1 MKSQLDTAHK
11 ATAPIL
17 DESSQL
23 MKRRE
28 QIESKANLLKQFKSH
43 FILTEEEVNR
53 LTLPSEPI
61 DDHFFATLSKT
72 KKIQR
77 DCELLLGF
85 ESQVLGLELMEK
97 SSKYLNAAY
106 QKLYKWIQREFKNSN
121 LETPQLNTSMR
132 RALRFLSERPS
143 LFQSCLEFF
152 AEARERML
160 VDSLHLALTGETPSG
175 ETDPTVKPIEMAAHD
190 PLRYV
195 GDMLAW
201 THSATVGEKESL
213 EALFISEGEEL
224 AKGLKAGRENEPW
237 SLVSNEDEIIP
248 EFDPH
253 ATLNELVDRNLSGV
267 TRALHRRIEQA
278 VQTNEDIIPAY
289 KLANLVAFYRTLF
302 SKILGE
308 KSNLLGCLENIESE
322 AQRQFRSLIRD
333 YIAALQSDFLHPPS
347 DLGAPPFL
355 QDALGQLVAIMNIYE
370 TSIDRP
376 EDRETDFKPIL
387 AEALDPFIAGCESVA
402 QGMRSLDKRI
412 FLTNCKLAVI
422 GALRPFEFTQGRVKA
437 LQEGM
442 EGDLQDLKDGQV
454 AFLCKG
460 SGLDD
465 IFNAVAPFDVP
476 LEDPQAVASLPQ
488 LQPDSLAAASQT
500 LDDFLPSALLDTVQN
515 LRSIQD
521 SSLARRLTEEASGIF
536 CGKFEHLEKLLKAV
550 DEATGSE
557 VRLCDCLPRTSEE
570 IRVLLS

>member
-1 MKSQLDTAHK
+1 MKS
-11 ATAPIL
+11 
-17 DESSQL
+17 
-23 MKRRE
+23 RE
-28 QIESKANLLKQFKSH
+28 QVESKANVLKRFKSH

-61 DDHFFATLSKT
+61 DEHFFATLSKT

-85 ESQVLGLELMEK
+85 EDQVLGLELMEK
-97 SSKYLNAAY
+97 SSKYLNTAY

-175 ETDPTVKPIEMAAHD
+175 ETDTSVKPIEMAAHD

-213 EALFISEGEEL
+213 EVLFISEGEEL
-224 AKGLKAGRENEPW
+224 VKGLKVGRENEPW
-237 SLVSNEDEIIP
+237 SLVPSEDEAIP
-248 EFDPH
+248 DFDPL

-289 KLANLVAFYRTLF
+289 KLANLVGFYRTLF
-302 SKILGE
+302 SKILGQ
-308 KSNLLGCLENIESE
+308 KSSLLECLENIESE
-322 AQRQFRSLIRD
+322 TLRQFRSLIRD
-333 YIAALQSDFLHPPS
+333 YIAALQSEFLHPPS

-355 QDALGQLVAIMNIYE
+355 QDALGQLVSIMNIYE

-376 EDRETDFKPIL
+376 EDREADFEPIL
-387 AEALDPFIAGCESVA
+387 AEALDPFLAGCESVA
-402 QGMRSLDKRI
+402 QGMGSLHKRI

-422 GALRPFEFTQGRVKA
+422 GALRPFDFTQGRVKA

-442 EGDLQDLKDGQV
+442 EGDLQYLKDGQV

-460 SGLDD
+460 AGLDE
-465 IFNAVAPFDVP
+465 IFHAVAPYDVP
-476 LEDPQAVASLPQ
+476 LKDSQELASLPQ
-488 LQPDSLAAASQT
+488 LQPDSLAAVSQT

-521 SSLARRLTEEASGIF
+521 SSLARRLTEEATEIF
-536 CGKFEHLEKLLKAV
+536 CGKFEHLEKLLRAV
-550 DEATGSE
+550 DEASTSE
-557 VRLCDCLPRTSEE
+557 VRLCNCLPRTSGE

>member
-1 MKSQLDTAHK
+1 MKSELGSAHEV
-11 ATAPIL
+11 TAPIL
-17 DESSQL
+17 QESSHL

-28 QIESKANLLKQFKSH
+28 HVEDKADILRRFKAH
-43 FILTEEEVNR
+43 FILTEDEVNR

-61 DDHFFATLSKT
+61 DEQFFSTLSKT

-77 DCELLLGF
+77 DCELLLGL
-85 ESQVLGLELMEK
+85 EDQVLGLQLMDR
-97 SSKYLNAAY
+97 SSKYLSMAY
-106 QKLYKWIQREFKNSN
+106 QRLYKWIQREFKNSN
-121 LETPQLNTSMR
+121 LETPQLNISMR

-160 VDSLHLALTGETPSG
+160 FDSFHFSLTGERASG
-175 ETDPTVKPIEMAAHD
+175 ATDSTIKPIEMAAHD

-213 EALFISEGEEL
+213 EVLFVSEGDEL

-237 SLVSNEDEIIP
+237 NLVPNDDEAP
-248 EFDPH
+248 SDFDPH

-267 TRALHRRIEQA
+267 TRTLHRRIEQA

-289 KLANLVAFYRTLF
+289 KLANLVGFYRTLF
-302 SKILGE
+302 SKILG
-308 KSNLLGCLENIESE
+308 SRSHLLECLENIESE
-322 AQRQFRSLIRD
+322 ALRQFRSLIRD
-333 YIAALQSDFLHPPS
+333 YIAALQSDFLHPPA

-376 EDRETDFKPIL
+376 ENREADFEPVF

-402 QGMRSLDKRI
+402 QGMGSPPKQI

-422 GALRPFEFTQGRVKA
+422 GALQPFDFSRVRVKA
-437 LQEGM
+437 LREGM
-442 EGDLQDLKDGQV
+442 EGDLHDLENGQLALLCKSAGLDEIFDAVAQFDSPPTNPQDL
-454 AFLCKG
+454 
-460 SGLDD
+460 
-465 IFNAVAPFDVP
+465 
-476 LEDPQAVASLPQ
+476 ASLPQ
-488 LQPDSLAAASQT
+488 LQPDYLVAASQT
-500 LDDFLPSALLDTVQN
+500 LDDFLPSALLDTMQN

-521 SSLARRLTEEASGIF
+521 SPLARRLTESAIEVF
-536 CGKFEHLEKLLKAV
+536 CEKFERLENLLRAV
-550 DEATGSE
+550 DTAASSE
-557 VRLCDCLPRTSEE
+557 VQLCDCLRRTSGE

>member
-1 MKSQLDTAHK
+1 MKSELNTAHEG
-11 ATAPIL
+11 TAPIL
-17 DESSQL
+17 RETSQL

-28 QIESKANLLKQFKSH
+28 EVDVKANVLKRFRSH
-43 FILTEEEVNR
+43 FVLTEDEINR

-61 DDHFFATLSKT
+61 DEHFFATLSKT

-85 ESQVLGLELMEK
+85 EEQVLGLELMEK
-97 SSKYLNAAY
+97 STKYLNTAY
-106 QKLYKWIQREFKNSN
+106 QKLYRWIQREFKNSN

-160 VDSLHLALTGETPSG
+160 FDSLHLALTGEGPSG
-175 ETDPTVKPIEMAAHD
+175 QTDNTVKPIEVAAHD

-213 EALFISEGEEL
+213 EVLFISEGEEL
-224 AKGLKAGRENEPW
+224 AKGLKAGRDNEPW
-237 SLVSNEDEIIP
+237 SLVPTEDDALP
-248 EFDPH
+248 DFDPRE
-253 ATLNELVDRNLSGV
+253 TLNELVDRNLGGV
-267 TRALHRRIEQA
+267 TRTLHRRIEQA

-289 KLANLVAFYRTLF
+289 KLANLVGFYRTLF
-302 SKILGE
+302 SKILGP
-308 KSNLLGCLENIESE
+308 KSHLLECLGNIESE
-322 AQRQFRSLIRD
+322 TLRQFRSLIRD
-333 YIAALQSDFLHPPS
+333 YIAALQSEFLHPPP

-355 QDALGQLVAIMNIYE
+355 QDALGQLVSIMNIYE

-376 EDRETDFKPIL
+376 ENREADFEPVF
-387 AEALDPFIAGCESVA
+387 AEALDPFLAGCESVA
-402 QGMRSLDKRI
+402 QGMGSPPKQI

-422 GALRPFEFTQGRVKA
+422 AALRPFDFSRGRVKA

-442 EGDLQDLKDGQV
+442 GGDLQELKDGQL

-460 SGLDD
+460 AGLDG
-465 IFNAVAPFDVP
+465 IFDAVAPFDVP
-476 LEDPQAVASLPQ
+476 LENPQTLASLAQ
-488 LQPDSLAAASQT
+488 LQPESLVAASQT

-521 SSLARRLTEEASGIF
+521 SSLARRLTEEATEIF
-536 CGKFEHLEKLLKAV
+536 CGRFEHLEKLLKAV
-550 DEATGSE
+550 DGAATSE
-557 VRLCDCLPRTSEE
+557 VQLCDCLPRTSGE